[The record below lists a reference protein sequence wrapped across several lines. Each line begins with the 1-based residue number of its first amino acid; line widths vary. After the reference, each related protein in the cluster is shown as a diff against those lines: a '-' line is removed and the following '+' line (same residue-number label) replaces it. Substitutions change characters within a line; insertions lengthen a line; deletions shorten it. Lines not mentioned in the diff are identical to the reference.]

1 MYEKVLN
8 GVVDTFPYYINT
20 LKEENPNTSFPSTMT
35 NEMLV
40 DWNVYPVAVEDLPTT
55 AHNETVS
62 LDTTPTENNGVWT
75 VGWTVRVW
83 TSEELT
89 ELEDQVRNQRDKKL
103 NASDWTQ
110 MPDSPLSD
118 ADKTLWQ
125 TYRQA
130 LRDIPAQTNFPTDIT
145 WPTEP

>member
-1 MYEKVLN
+1 MYVKILN
-8 GVVDTFPYYINT
+8 DVVDTFPYYINT

-35 NEMLV
+35 DEMLV
-40 DWNVYPVAVEDLPTT
+40 DWNVYPVTVEDQPVT

-62 LDTTPTENNGVWT
+62 LNTMPTENNGVWT

-89 ELEDQVRNQRDKKL
+89 ELEDQIRYERDEKL
-103 NASDWTQ
+103 TASDWTQ
-110 MPDSPLSD
+110 ISDSPLSD

-125 TYRQA
+125 TYRQE
-130 LRDIPAQTNFPTDIT
+130 LRDVPTQTSFPTNIT
-145 WPTEP
+145 WPIQS